1 MRKIFLV
8 LGILFTVLAIV
19 FSVLPL
25 DTIAF
30 LPIGLGIAFCLLL
43 LRKSEANQK
52 TLPNILLLLCV
63 LSSVFV
69 LGKTLL
75 IKDEVVKDVKF
86 EKEKIETKKEAK
98 KELEALEK
106 DLE

>member
-1 MRKIFLV
+1 MRKLFLV
-8 LGILFTVLAIV
+8 LGILFTVLAIA
-19 FSVLPL
+19 FSVLPF

-30 LPIGLGIAFCLLL
+30 LPIGLAMVFCLVLL
-43 LRKSEANQK
+43 KKSEANQK
-52 TLPNILLLLCV
+52 KLPNILLLLCV

-75 IKDEVVKDVKF
+75 IKDEVVKDSKF

-98 KELEALEK
+98 KELEDLEK

>member
-1 MRKIFLV
+1 MRKLLVV
-8 LGILFTVLAIV
+8 LGIIFSALAII
-19 FSVLPL
+19 FSALPL

-30 LPIGLGIAFCLLL
+30 LPIGLAMVFCLLL
-43 LRKSEANQK
+43 LKKSESNQK
-52 TLPNILLLLCV
+52 KLPNILLLLCV
-63 LSSVFV
+63 LSSLFV

-75 IKDEVVKDVKF
+75 VKDEVVKDAKF

-98 KELEALEK
+98 KELEDLEK

>member
-1 MRKIFLV
+1 MRKLLV
-8 LGILFTVLAIV
+8 VLAIIFTILSII
-19 FSVLPL
+19 FSALPL

-30 LPIGLGIAFCLLL
+30 LPIGLGLLFCLLL
-43 LRKSEANQK
+43 LKKSEPNQK
-52 TLPNILLLLCV
+52 KLPNFLLFLCA

-75 IKDEVVKDVKF
+75 IKDEIVKDVKF

-98 KELEALEK
+98 KELEDLEK

>member
-1 MRKIFLV
+1 MRKLFLV

-19 FSVLPL
+19 FALLPM

-30 LPIGLGIAFCLLL
+30 LPIGLGLVFGLLL
-43 LRKSEANQK
+43 LKKSTDNQK
-52 TLPNILLLLCV
+52 KLPTILLFVCV
-63 LSSVFV
+63 ISSVLV

-75 IKDEVVKDVKF
+75 IKDEVEKDTQF

-98 KELEALEK
+98 KELEDLEK

>member
-1 MRKIFLV
+1 MRKIFLA

-43 LRKSEANQK
+43 LKKSETNQK
-52 TLPNILLLLCV
+52 KLPNFLLLLCV

-69 LGKTLL
+69 LAKTLL
-75 IKDEVVKDVKF
+75 VKDEVVKDVKF
-86 EKEKIETKKEAK
+86 EKEKIETNKEAK

>member
-1 MRKIFLV
+1 MRKLFLV
-8 LGILFTVLAIV
+8 LGILFTIVSIV
-19 FSVLPL
+19 FSALPM

-30 LPIGLGIAFCLLL
+30 LPIGLAMIFCLLL
-43 LRKSEANQK
+43 LKKSEANQK
-52 TLPNILLLLCV
+52 KLPNFLLILCV
-63 LSSVFV
+63 ISSLFV

-75 IKDEVVKDVKF
+75 IKDEVVKDTKF

-98 KELEALEK
+98 KELEDLEK

>member
-1 MRKIFLV
+1 MRKLLV
-8 LGILFTVLAIV
+8 ALGIIFTILAII
-19 FSVLPL
+19 FSALPM

-30 LPIGLGIAFCLLL
+30 LPIGLAMIFCLLL
-43 LRKSEANQK
+43 LKKSGANQK
-52 TLPNILLLLCV
+52 KLPNVLLLLCV

-75 IKDEVVKDVKF
+75 VKDEVVRDVKF
-86 EKEKIETKKEAK
+86 EKEKVETKKEAK
-98 KELEALEK
+98 KELEDLEK

>member
-1 MRKIFLV
+1 MRKLFLV
-8 LGILFTVLAIV
+8 LGILFTVLAIA
-19 FSVLPL
+19 FSALPM

-30 LPIGLGIAFCLLL
+30 LPIGLAMIFCLLL
-43 LRKSEANQK
+43 LKKSEANQK
-52 TLPNILLLLCV
+52 KLPNFLLILCV

-75 IKDEVVKDVKF
+75 VKDEVVKDTQF
-86 EKEKIETKKEAK
+86 EKEKIETKKEAQ
-98 KELEALEK
+98 KELEDLEK

>member
-1 MRKIFLV
+1 MRKLFLV
-8 LGILFTVLAIV
+8 LGILFTVLAIA
-19 FSVLPL
+19 FSVLPF

-30 LPIGLGIAFCLLL
+30 LPIGLAMVFCLVLL
-43 LRKSEANQK
+43 KKSEANQK
-52 TLPNILLLLCV
+52 KLPNILLLLCV

-75 IKDEVVKDVKF
+75 IKDEVMKDSKF

-98 KELEALEK
+98 KELEDLEK

>member
-1 MRKIFLV
+1 MRKLFLV
-8 LGILFTVLAIV
+8 LGIIFTVSAIV
-19 FSVLPL
+19 FSTLPM

-30 LPIGLGIAFCLLL
+30 LPIGLALIFCLLL
-43 LRKSEANQK
+43 LKNSNDNQK
-52 TLPNILLLLCV
+52 KLPNILLLLCV

-75 IKDEVVKDVKF
+75 IKDEVVIDAKF

>member
-1 MRKIFLV
+1 MRKLFLV
-8 LGILFTVLAIV
+8 LGILFTILAIA
-19 FSVLPL
+19 FSVLPF

-30 LPIGLGIAFCLLL
+30 IPIGLAMVFCLLL
-43 LRKSEANQK
+43 LKKSEANQK
-52 TLPNILLLLCV
+52 KLPNILLLLCV

-75 IKDEVVKDVKF
+75 IKDEVVKDSKF

-98 KELEALEK
+98 KELEDLEK

>member
-1 MRKIFLV
+1 MRKLFLV
-8 LGILFTVLAIV
+8 LGILFTVLALV
-19 FSVLPL
+19 FSALPL

-30 LPIGLGIAFCLLL
+30 LPIGLAMVFCLVLL
-43 LRKSEANQK
+43 KKSEANQK
-52 TLPNILLLLCV
+52 KLPNILLLLCV

-75 IKDEVVKDVKF
+75 IKDEVVKDAKF

-98 KELEALEK
+98 KELEDLEK